1 MAVSQLRPNQEV
13 FLEKYAKHKN
23 ISKAARLANISRSA
37 IYNEWLGQPLF
48 KAAFDEVEDSFVDD
62 AEECLRKSAN
72 RDWKAALATIEKYK
86 RTDTKTTAKRPI
98 RYADDD

>member
-1 MAVSQLRPNQEV
+1 MAVSKLRPNQEL
-13 FLEKYAKHKN
+13 FLDRYAKTRN
-23 ISKAARLANISRSA
+23 ISKAAKLPNIARSTV
-37 IYNEWLGQPLF
+37 YTEWMPQPAF
-48 KAAFDEVEDSFVDD
+48 KAAFDEVEDGFVDD